1 MESRQGAVAD
11 MQGKARW
18 AMRRSLILVPLAIL
32 FLTTALPSPVF
43 SAEYSSRVERVV
55 LYTHMAEVSRV
66 VEVDKPETIVVLPGL
81 TPNLLPDTLSARV
94 ERGGARIA
102 GVTVEE
108 IFRTEPVDERVKEL
122 EKRIETLTGEKRWA
136 EAAIQAFQ
144 REKKLLERGILAI
157 YSGGEEGKG
166 KENAKPPR
174 LSAAEVE
181 KALSLFRDRDQ
192 AIDGMVFDRERVIQD
207 LEKKIQAAKQEL
219 DKIRTPRPKQE
230 KVVRIDMEHPAQCR
244 LVVTYL
250 VPAAGFVP
258 RYNVMLHPSEGALAF
273 ELVGEAWQRTG
284 EDWEDASFTFSTA
297 QPGRMAQLP
306 PLPPWDLDFRPPPVA
321 RPMGGLQAKSELA
334 AMDAVEEKAAV
345 RTAGAP
351 PPERKF
357 ASFEVTLEG
366 RHSLPGDGEKKMFPL
381 TRQEQ
386 KTKVAWR
393 SIPRVTDDAFLVA
406 DGRNET
412 GLPVF
417 ASPVALFLE
426 DAYAGRGRLPDIP
439 EGEEFRI
446 DFGKDPSVPVK
457 RRERERKREDG
468 GVFSR
473 VKRVRFR
480 YEITAQNFR
489 KETVPLTVLDR
500 IPVPRHKDI
509 VVKEVEITGGG
520 KEGEQGE
527 VRWEFPLAAGEK
539 KVLEFSFTVE
549 YPADKE
555 IHGL

>member
-1 MESRQGAVAD
+1 
-11 MQGKARW
+11 
-18 AMRRSLILVPLAIL
+18 MRRSPVLVPLAIL

-43 SAEYSSRVERVV
+43 SAEYSSRVDRVV
-55 LYTHMAEVSRV
+55 VYPRMAEVSRV
-66 VEVDKPETIVVLPGL
+66 VEVDKPETVVVLPGL

-94 ERGGARIA
+94 ESGGARIA
-102 GVTVEE
+102 GVSVEE

-166 KENAKPPR
+166 KENAPLPR

-207 LEKKIQAAKQEL
+207 LEKKIRAARQEL

-230 KVVRIDMEHPAQCR
+230 KVVRIDMERPAQCR

-258 RYNVMLHPSEGALAF
+258 RYNVTLRPSEGALAF

-306 PLPPWDLDFRPPPVA
+306 PLPPWNIDFPQPPVI
-321 RPMGGLQAKSELA
+321 RPLGSVSEKSR
-334 AMDAVEEKAAV
+334 VAAV
-345 RTAGAP
+345 DAMERDEAAAASGP
-351 PPERKF
+351 PSPERKF
-357 ASFEVTLEG
+357 ASFEVTLDG
-366 RHSLPGDGEKKMFPL
+366 RHTLPGDGEKTMFRL
-381 TRQEQ
+381 ARQEQ
-386 KTKVAWR
+386 TTKVAWR
-393 SIPRVTDDAFLVA
+393 SIPRVTDGAFLAA

-412 GLPVF
+412 GLPLF
-417 ASPVALFLE
+417 AAPAGLFLE
-426 DAYAGRGRLPDIP
+426 DAYAGKGRISDIP
-439 EGEEFRI
+439 EGGEFKI
-446 DFGKDPSVPVK
+446 DFGKDPGVQVK
-457 RRERERKREDG
+457 RKERMRRREDG
-468 GVFSR
+468 GVFAR

-539 KVLEFSFTVE
+539 KVLEISFTVE

>member
-1 MESRQGAVAD
+1 
-11 MQGKARW
+11 MQ
-18 AMRRSLILVPLAIL
+18 RSLVLVPFAIL
-32 FLTTALPSPVF
+32 FLTTALLSPVF
-43 SAEYSSRVERVV
+43 SAEYSSRVDRVV

-66 VEVDKPETIVVLPGL
+66 VEVDKPETVVVLPGL
-81 TPNLLPDTLSARV
+81 TPNLLPDSLSARV

-122 EKRIETLTGEKRWA
+122 TRQIEDLTAEKRWA
-136 EAAIQAFQ
+136 EAGIQAYQ
-144 REKKLLERGILAI
+144 REKKLLEQGVLSI
-157 YSGGEEGKG
+157 YSGGDEGKNR
-166 KENAKPPR
+166 EAASPPR

-181 KALSLFRDRDQ
+181 KALSLFRVRDQ
-192 AIDGMVFDRERVIQD
+192 EIDGRIFDRERVIRD
-207 LEKKIQAAKQEL
+207 LAKSIQAAKQEL

-230 KVVRIDMEHPAQCR
+230 KVLRIDLERPAQCR
-244 LVVTYL
+244 IVVTYL

-258 RYNVMLHPSEGALAF
+258 RYNVMLRPSEGALAF

-297 QPGRMAQLP
+297 QPGRRAQLP
-306 PLPPWDLDFRPPPVA
+306 PLPPWDLDFRRPPVA
-321 RPMGGLQAKSELA
+321 RPMGGKQAKSELA
-334 AMDAVEEKAAV
+334 VMDAVEEKAAV
-345 RTAGAP
+345 GVAGASL
-351 PPERKF
+351 PERKF
-357 ASFEVTLEG
+357 ASFEVTLDG
-366 RHSLPGDGEKKMFPL
+366 NHTLTGDGEKKMFRL
-381 TRQEQ
+381 ARQEQ
-386 KTKVAWR
+386 TTKVAWR
-393 SIPRVTDDAFLVA
+393 SIPRVTDGAFLAA

-417 ASPVALFLE
+417 AAPAGLFLE
-426 DAYAGRGRLPDIP
+426 DAYAGKGRLSDIP
-439 EGEEFRI
+439 EGGEFKI
-446 DFGKDPSVPVK
+446 DFGKDPAVQVK
-457 RRERERKREDG
+457 RKERMRRREDG
-468 GVFSR
+468 GVFAK

-509 VVKEVEITGGG
+509 VVREVEITGGG

-539 KVLEFSFTVE
+539 KVLELSFTVE